1 MIKVD
6 LNVDLRKIPSLTF
19 PELKEYYEALFN
31 IPTTST
37 RKEYYVWRI
46 TNKLQE
52 MRFGGLDNKTRRM
65 LENMEIKEL
74 NVHKMTTGIELVKRY
89 RGATYKV
96 RVVNGGFMMDGEVYK
111 SLVSPDTEHKI
122 HRLLDFTDHPR
133 NIRDPWYTGNFDE
146 SYWDIYEGSQAFLEH
161 LKL

>member
-52 MRFGGLDNKTRRM
+52 MRFGGLDNKIRRM
-65 LENMEIKEL
+65 LENMDTTELFTPQKFVHGTEIIKQY
-74 NVHKMTTGIELVKRY
+74 K
-89 RGATYKV
+89 GATYKIRAVDGGGVLHCV
-96 RVVNGGFMMDGEVYK
+96 RGNGVVFQDIA
-111 SLVSPDTEHKI
+111 SLNLCGWFLH
-122 HRLLDFTDHPR
+122 
-133 NIRDPWYTGNFDE
+133 
-146 SYWDIYEGSQAFLEH
+146 SYYRVKENT
-161 LKL
+161 

>member
-74 NVHKMTTGIELVKRY
+74 SEHKMVAGIELVKKY
-89 RGATYKV
+89 KGATYKI
-96 RVVNGGFMMDGEVYK
+96 RVVDGGFEMDGEVYK
-111 SLVSPDTEHKI
+111 SLGGLAKLITGRKI
-122 HRLLDFTDHPR
+122 SGQEFFGVKS
-133 NIRDPWYTGNFDE
+133 WV
-146 SYWDIYEGSQAFLEH
+146 
-161 LKL
+161 K

>member
-74 NVHKMTTGIELVKRY
+74 TFSLSEN
-89 RGATYKV
+89 
-96 RVVNGGFMMDGEVYK
+96 K
-111 SLVSPDTEHKI
+111 SAKETLPLLSPD
-122 HRLLDFTDHPR
+122 
-133 NIRDPWYTGNFDE
+133 
-146 SYWDIYEGSQAFLEH
+146 SYKLIGRINMREILPVPLCDISDKSAGTAEPVNTN
-161 LKL
+161 

>member
-6 LNVDLRKIPSLTF
+6 LNVDLRKIPSLSF
-19 PELKEYYEALFN
+19 PELKEYYDALFN

-46 TNKLQE
+46 SNKLQE

-74 NVHKMTTGIELVKRY
+74 NVHKMATGIELVKRY

-96 RVVNGGFMMDGEVYK
+96 RVVDGGFMMDGEVYK
-111 SLVSPDTEHKI
+111 SLSAVAKMITGRKVS
-122 HRLLDFTDHPR
+122 
-133 NIRDPWYTGNFDE
+133 G
-146 SYWDIYEGSQAFLEH
+146 QAFFGV
-161 LKL
+161 

>member
-52 MRFGGLDNKTRRM
+52 MRFGGLDNKIRRM
-65 LENMEIKEL
+65 LENMDTTELFTLQKFVHGTEIIKQY
-74 NVHKMTTGIELVKRY
+74 K
-89 RGATYKV
+89 GAT
-96 RVVNGGFMMDGEVYK
+96 
-111 SLVSPDTEHKI
+111 
-122 HRLLDFTDHPR
+122 
-133 NIRDPWYTGNFDE
+133 
-146 SYWDIYEGSQAFLEH
+146 
-161 LKL
+161 

>member
-6 LNVDLRKIPSLTF
+6 LNVDLRKIPALTF

-52 MRFGGLDNKTRRM
+52 MRFGGLDHKTRRM
-65 LENMEIKEL
+65 LENKVIK
-74 NVHKMTTGIELVKRY
+74 
-89 RGATYKV
+89 
-96 RVVNGGFMMDGEVYK
+96 FMFEK
-111 SLVSPDTEHKI
+111 HAL
-122 HRLLDFTDHPR
+122 
-133 NIRDPWYTGNFDE
+133 
-146 SYWDIYEGSQAFLEH
+146 
-161 LKL
+161 